1 MEKVKAFLP
10 KINEANN
17 GLNVAESDDFEIKEV
32 NVTSDEE
39 SDESDVDFSN
49 EEKPVVKVVQR
60 YKFIFLGLSKN
71 KSIFRTL
78 PFFNTTTI
86 LIQTSQ
92 KNLVCLPIQNW
103 TIVIEKRM
111 KK

>member
-49 EEKPVVKVVQR
+49 EEKPVVKLVQR
-60 YKFIFLGLSKN
+60 YKFIFLGLSKTN
-71 KSIFRTL
+71 AFLGRCPFSIRR
-78 PFFNTTTI
+78 PF
-86 LIQTSQ
+86 
-92 KNLVCLPIQNW
+92 
-103 TIVIEKRM
+103 
-111 KK
+111 